1 MRPILL
7 YLKVFVIFF
16 GILLFAATAIFA
28 QNQNNKISVGI
39 PVEIKPFERKA
50 FIENKGQF
58 QQSLPA
64 DKQNFN
70 FCIDKGYQIFF
81 YQNEISYLFTKHARS
96 KGTILNIFESEE
108 KREERE
114 HTFKTETQFINVK
127 WLNSNPNSTIIVED
141 KQTTY
146 YSYVINSSDPHKNE
160 KPNTVMC
167 DGYSKLVYK
176 NLYDGIDVE
185 YIFHP
190 DNGIKYNLII
200 HPGGDISKVQMQY
213 IGTNGIFEKG
223 GDIHIKTIFGDIIDH
238 APITFY
244 ANNKEKITSSFTI
257 NKNIIS
263 FNVSPYLK
271 DQEVI
276 IDPWTLVPAFTS
288 SNAYDNGVD
297 NFGNIYIY
305 GGTQNNFVVEKYGPS
320 GGAPIWS
327 LANTGIDQSYYGD
340 MLVEGNGNFYLS
352 EGFVGAGARTYKF
365 SPTSSSTWQSTSD
378 PNFREHWRLALNCAT
393 NKVIIAGGGTTSP
406 TLNIAEID
414 VNTGV
419 LVNAKSV
426 FNQSQS
432 DVAGLCVDEVGK
444 AYLKHSNPNIITF
457 TDNLNNTLANIPDG
471 YNLSEVGIGGTP
483 SYYPVNF
490 TNGYNFMTLGG
501 ATFLFTTD
509 GSTIKKWDRNT
520 QAMISSVNIPGGQQN
535 LGSGI
540 LADSCN
546 NLFVGASNG
555 VYRFDFNLVQKEF
568 QATTAA
574 VYDIAYALNSDI
586 VACGN
591 GFLKTLPFGR
601 ESCGSTT
608 IIVTTDP
615 CDPEIN
621 TVNVMPG
628 ATTSSYSVFWDDGS
642 SDTLRTNLSLGIHI
656 VTIRRGECNPTFTTD
671 TVKIS
676 DDFKALTVQKT
687 NPWCTLSSD
696 GDITVTLLS
705 NQVITNVVW
714 TPAITNSQLNDSTT
728 KATGLPS
735 GSYSCHIVS
744 DLGCSF
750 DTTITLA
757 AVNFNPDV
765 AFSSI
770 DVCDGAAMPFT
781 DNSTT
786 GSGVL
791 ASWAWSFGDSS
802 PLTLTQNPSHI
813 YTSTGTFPVTLIVKT
828 DVGCSDTITKNVIVH
843 PLPDAQFSTNNVC
856 KGSIVTF
863 TDLSS
868 IPGTDIIQIWSW
880 NFGDGS
886 PVTNNQN
893 TLHLYS
899 ALGSYTSQL
908 LVSSNFGC
916 KDSITKTVTINP
928 NPIVN
933 FSAPDTVGCDPLCV
947 NFQNSVSIASG
958 TNISYSW
965 NFGDGSA
972 LGASSNA
979 EHCYTNNSV
988 FLPMTFNVS
997 LTVTSDSGCITSLIK
1012 NNYIIVNPN
1021 PIANFTVQ
1029 PDVASIVDPVITFAN
1044 LSSGANA
1051 WNWNFGD
1058 LTTSTL
1064 SDPLPHAYPDTAK
1077 YLITLIVSNQYSCF
1091 DTTYKTITIE
1101 PDWAFFVP
1109 NVFSPN
1115 ADGINDS
1122 FQGYGFGLLK
1132 YEMVIFD
1139 RWGNEIYRTK
1149 DYNYPWDGTANN
1161 GKYMAQQDVYV
1172 YLINIRDVKGKD
1184 HSYKGI
1190 VTLVK

>member
-1 MRPILL
+1 MRPILS
-7 YLKVFVIFF
+7 YLKTVVTFIA
-16 GILLFAATAIFA
+16 ILLFAATSIFA
-28 QNQNNKISVGI
+28 QNKNKQFGAGSKG
-39 PVEIKPFERKA
+39 EIKPFERKA

-58 QQSLPA
+58 EKSLPA

-81 YQNEISYLFTKHARS
+81 YQNEISYLFTKHASS

-127 WLNSNPNSTIIVED
+127 WLNSNPNSTVIVED
-141 KQTTY
+141 KQETY
-146 YSYVINSSDPHKNE
+146 YSYVINNKDE

-167 DGYSKLVYK
+167 AGYSKLLYK

-200 HPGGDISKVQMQY
+200 HPGADISKVQMQY
-213 IGTNGIFEKG
+213 NGTTGIFEKG
-223 GDIHIKTIFGDIIDH
+223 GDIHIKTISGDIIDH
-238 APITFY
+238 APVTFY
-244 ANNKEKITSSFTI
+244 ANNKEKISSSFTI
-257 NKNIIS
+257 IKNIVS

-276 IDPWTLVPAFTS
+276 IDPWTVVPAFTS

-305 GGTQNNFVVEKYGPS
+305 GGTQSNFVVEKYPAA

-327 LANTGIDQSYYGD
+327 LANTGLDQSYYGD
-340 MLVEGNGNFYLS
+340 MLVEGNGNFYLC
-352 EGFVGAGARTYKF
+352 EGFVANGAKTYKY
-365 SPTSSSTWQSTSD
+365 SPTSSLLWQSTSAS
-378 PNFREHWRLALNCAT
+378 NFREHWRLALNCAT
-393 NKVIIAGGGTTSP
+393 NKVIVAGGGTTSP

-414 VNTGV
+414 VTTGV

-426 FNQSQS
+426 YNQSQS

-457 TDNLNNTLANIPDG
+457 TDNSNNTLANVPDG
-471 YNLSEVGIGGTP
+471 YNLSEIGIGGTP
-483 SYYPVNF
+483 SYYPGNF

-501 ATFLFTTD
+501 ASFLFTSD
-509 GSTIKKWDRNT
+509 GSTVKKWDRNT
-520 QAMISSVNIPGGQQN
+520 QALISSVNIPGGQQN

-555 VYRFDFNLVQKEF
+555 VYRFDFNLVQKEY

-574 VYDIAYALNSDI
+574 VYDIAYAINSDI

-591 GFLKTLPFGR
+591 GFLKPLAFGR

-608 IIVTTDP
+608 ILVTTDP

-621 TVNVMPG
+621 TVKVSPG
-628 ATTSSYSVFWDDGS
+628 TSTSSYSIFWDDGN
-642 SDTLRTNLSLGIHI
+642 SDTIRTNLSLGIHI

-676 DDFKALTVQKT
+676 NDVKALTVQKSD
-687 NPWCTLSSD
+687 PWCSLSSD
-696 GDITVTLLS
+696 GDITITLLS
-705 NQVITNVVW
+705 NQQITNVVW
-714 TPAITNSQLNDSTT
+714 TPTITNSQLNDSTT

-750 DTTITLA
+750 DTTITLT

-791 ASWAWSFGDSS
+791 ASWAWNFGDSS
-802 PLTLTQNPSHI
+802 PIILTQNPSHI
-813 YTSTGTFPVTLIVKT
+813 YSNTGTYPVTLIVKT

-856 KGSIVTF
+856 KGSIVPF

-868 IPGTDIIQIWSW
+868 IPGTDILQIWSW

-899 ALGSYTSQL
+899 ALGSYTTQL

-916 KDSITKTVTINP
+916 KDSITKVVTINP
-928 NPIVN
+928 NPVVN

-947 NFQNSVSIASG
+947 SLLNSASIASG
-958 TNISYSW
+958 NNITYSW
-965 NFGDGSA
+965 DFGDGSA
-972 LGASSNA
+972 LGASSTA

-988 FLPMTFNVS
+988 FLPKTFNVS
-997 LTVTSDSGCITSLIK
+997 LTVTSDSGCVTSLSK

-1029 PDVASIVDPVITFAN
+1029 PDVTSIVDPVITFAN

-1058 LTTSTL
+1058 LTTSIL
-1064 SDPLPHAYPDTAK
+1064 SDPLPHTYPDTAQ

-1109 NVFSPN
+1109 NVFTPN

-1122 FQGYGFGLLK
+1122 FRGSGFGLLK
-1132 YEMVIFD
+1132 YELIIFD

-1161 GKYMAQQDVYV
+1161 GKSMAQQDVYV